1 MIESENSYPTKIPLL
16 LIRIIIILIIIII
29 IIIIIITSITLLN
42 TNVWSKTLL
51 GIRKPFLDGSLKES
65 YHT

>member
-16 LIRIIIILIIIII
+16 LIRIIIILI

>member
-1 MIESENSYPTKIPLL
+1 MIESEDSYPTKIPLL
-16 LIRIIIILIIIII
+16 LIRIIIIL

-51 GIRKPFLDGSLKES
+51 GIRKPFLNGSLKES

>member
-1 MIESENSYPTKIPLL
+1 MIESEDSYPTKIPLL
-16 LIRIIIILIIIII
+16 LIRIIIIL

-51 GIRKPFLDGSLKES
+51 GIRKPFLNDSLKES

>member
-29 IIIIIITSITLLN
+29 ITSITLLN

-51 GIRKPFLDGSLKES
+51 GIRKPFLNGSLKES

>member
-16 LIRIIIILIIIII
+16 LIRIIIILMI

-51 GIRKPFLDGSLKES
+51 GIRKPFLNGSLKES

>member
-29 IIIIIITSITLLN
+29 IITSITLLN

-51 GIRKPFLDGSLKES
+51 GIRKPFLNGSLKES

>member
-16 LIRIIIILIIIII
+16 LIRIIIILMI

>member
-16 LIRIIIILIIIII
+16 LIRIIIILI

-65 YHT
+65 YT

>member
-16 LIRIIIILIIIII
+16 LIRIIIILI

-51 GIRKPFLDGSLKES
+51 GIRKPFLDGSLKKS

>member
-16 LIRIIIILIIIII
+16 LIRIIIIL
-29 IIIIIITSITLLN
+29 IIIIITSITLLN